1 MKKVSLCAY
10 DVFTKNVCLNL
21 GITKH
26 IIFKDRFYNKK
37 FNLDLDTAK
46 WEGWSIESLAL
57 QPNKKRVYFYYL
69 RRKYIPPLLESY
81 SDFSFLTTIDF
92 SKLNDEKIFYFQSN
106 GIPEVEKIIETIT
119 DSLFSRFVSYY
130 KDYCSILEVRADSL
144 TLDRSSMKYYLHSL
158 LISGKETYQI
168 GLQFVLKVIEY
179 IIEKINSKDKS
190 LKEIFN
196 LVLNKTIMFLEKDSN
211 QKFTEEYLLN

>member
-1 MKKVSLCAY
+1 MDGGRQIEKNKMKKVSLCAY

-92 SKLNDEKIFYFQSN
+92 SKLNDEETFYFQSN

-119 DSLFSRFVSYY
+119 DSLFSRF
-130 KDYCSILEVRADSL
+130 
-144 TLDRSSMKYYLHSL
+144 
-158 LISGKETYQI
+158 G
-168 GLQFVLKVIEY
+168 
-179 IIEKINSKDKS
+179 INASATKR
-190 LKEIFN
+190 
-196 LVLNKTIMFLEKDSN
+196 
-211 QKFTEEYLLN
+211 